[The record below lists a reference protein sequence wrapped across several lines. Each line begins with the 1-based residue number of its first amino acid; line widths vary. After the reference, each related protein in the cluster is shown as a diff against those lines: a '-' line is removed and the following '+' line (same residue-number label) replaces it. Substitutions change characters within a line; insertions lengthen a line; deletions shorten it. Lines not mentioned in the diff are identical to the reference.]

1 MKRWIRERLYE
12 KAQKISFVYKEIV
25 KKGITKE
32 NQNILENLLQ
42 EEEMVYSLIQIEDY
56 AKYIA
61 FFSPKYKELAEETT
75 FFMTLDFN
83 YIPEIRILHKLYFYQ
98 EKKSM
103 FLDVYLPNA
112 EEKRWQYVND
122 KEFYFQLMK
131 LYSFYACIA
140 KENEDLLNKS
150 FANIVFHYAYAE
162 EYYVKGMSSYSKDFV
177 RKMGGIN
184 VKEMEEEIAAA
195 IQSVYDFL
203 IENGEYILKGNSFR
217 TLCYKMYLEA
227 YYSTIENK
235 NIIKELLNLYNRQNL
250 PNLNL
255 DLRELFDEIE
265 SFIETK
271 AILKRKRVGYEKR

>member
-1 MKRWIRERLYE
+1 MERWIRDRLLE
-12 KAQKISFVYKEIV
+12 KAKDISKIYEEIGENGV
-25 KKGITKE
+25 TKE
-32 NQNILENLLQ
+32 NQLNLKKLLY
-42 EEEMVYSLIQIEDY
+42 EEEMVYSLISIEDY

-61 FFSPKYKELAEETT
+61 FFSPKYKELAEETG
-75 FFMTLDFN
+75 FFMTLDFD

-98 EKKSM
+98 EKRSM

-122 KEFYFQLMK
+122 KEFYFQLMN
-131 LYSFYACIA
+131 LYSFYAYVD

-150 FANIVFHYAYAE
+150 FTNIVFHYAYAK

-177 RKMGGIN
+177 RKMGGISAL
-184 VKEMEEEIAAA
+184 EMEEEIAAS

-203 IENGEYILKGNSFR
+203 IENGEYVLKSSSFR

-235 NIIKELLNLYNRQNL
+235 NIIKEILNLYSKQNL
-250 PNLNL
+250 PNLTL
-255 DLRELFDEIE
+255 ELRELFDEIE
-265 SFIETK
+265 SFIEAK
-271 AILKRKRVGYEKR
+271 DILKRKKVGYENR